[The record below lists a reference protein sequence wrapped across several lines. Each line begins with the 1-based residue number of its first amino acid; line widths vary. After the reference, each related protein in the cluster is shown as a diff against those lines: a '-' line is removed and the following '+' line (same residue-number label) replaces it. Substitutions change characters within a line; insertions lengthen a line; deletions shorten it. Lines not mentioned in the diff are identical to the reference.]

1 MNNKKFKIKFAICL
15 VAFFVIA
22 ILIEVYILSYA
33 NQRQVQ
39 KTSEVILNHV
49 EGILGETQKSEE
61 ETLAVLKE
69 EYVQKANTVAYFLD
83 NKKEAIEDVEELKN
97 LASLMGIDEINLFD
111 ENGVIYAGTYP
122 GYYGLSFED
131 GEQVAFFKPML
142 LDKTLTMCQGVTP
155 NTAENKSM
163 MYAITWDSTGT
174 YMVQVGIE
182 PVRLLEE
189 LKENSIYEVVRQ
201 MPAYEGVNIYVADKN
216 TKEILGATNQ
226 ESIGHTLVDIGVL
239 GDSDDTNTI
248 ESRNARIGGFKNYCH
263 FRVYDNY
270 LITVAHSTKAYFASF
285 VSAIAIEIAWLIAA
299 ASIISYILFK
309 LSYANEKINDQME
322 ILTSLS
328 DIYYSMHLVHMTDFS
343 IEKIE
348 ANSLMDEV
356 VENGKNAS
364 DMLRNI
370 VEITVDGEYKNTALE
385 FVNLYTLSD
394 RLRNKNSVFIDVV
407 DNNVGWLRISFIVV
421 EKNEAGALTKV
432 MITTQVVDEDKKKE
446 EDLIDKANKDELT
459 GLYNRRAYEDD
470 ILNYP
475 TVPPEPNFVYISV
488 DVNGLKVINDTLG
501 HIAGDELIE
510 GAAECLKRALGSY
523 GKIYRTGGDE
533 FVSMIF
539 ADENRLE
546 LVLKDLE
553 QVMHAWSGVLVKEVS
568 MSVGCATKREFAIE
582 TVDELAT
589 IAEER
594 MYEAKAKYYS
604 QKGVDRRGQAAAHTA
619 LCNLYTKILKINL
632 TTDAYNIVGMDE
644 SEQTEAMGF
653 STKISEWLSAF
664 GKTGQVHKDDLDEY
678 LRQTDIEFL
687 RTYFKGAKTSLSI
700 FYRRKFGDD
709 FKQVM
714 MEIIPAD
721 DYENDNQ
728 SLYLY
733 VKSIDK

>member
-1 MNNKKFKIKFAICL
+1 MNNKKFKIRFAICL
-15 VAFFVIA
+15 IAFFVIA

-49 EGILGETQKSEE
+49 EGILEETQKSEE

-83 NKKEAIEDVEELKN
+83 NKKEAIEDVEELKK

-111 ENGVIYAGTYP
+111 TSGVIYAGTHP
-122 GYYGLSFED
+122 EYYGLSFED

-201 MPAYEGVNIYVADKN
+201 MPAYEGVSIYVADKN
-216 TKEILGATNQ
+216 SKEILGSTNKD
-226 ESIGHTLVDIGVL
+226 SIGQTLVDIGIL
-239 GDSDDTNTI
+239 DEGDDSNTI
-248 ESRNARIGGFKNYCH
+248 ESKNSVIDGFKNYCH
-263 FRVYDNY
+263 FRLYDDC
-270 LITVAHSTKAYFASF
+270 LITVAHSTNAYFASF

-299 ASIISYILFK
+299 ASVISYILFK
-309 LSYANEKINDQME
+309 LIYANEKINDQME

-370 VEITVDGEYKNTALE
+370 VETTVDGEYKNTALE

-589 IAEER
+589 IAEKR

-632 TTDAYNIVGMDE
+632 TTDAYNIVGVDE

-687 RTYFKGAKTSLSI
+687 RTYFKGANTSLSI

-733 VKSIDK
+733 VKSIDN